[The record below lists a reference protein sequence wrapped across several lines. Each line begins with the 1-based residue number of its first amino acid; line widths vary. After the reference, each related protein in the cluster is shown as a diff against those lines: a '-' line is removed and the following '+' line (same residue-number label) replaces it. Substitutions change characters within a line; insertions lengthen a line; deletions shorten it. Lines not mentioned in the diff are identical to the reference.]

1 MKCVTD
7 VVTLSTTTTTAA
19 AAAAAAAQ
27 TACFML
33 NEVIYLTG

>member
-19 AAAAAAAQ
+19 AAAAAAQ

-33 NEVIYLTG
+33 TEDIYLTG

>member
-19 AAAAAAAQ
+19 AAAAAAQ

>member
-19 AAAAAAAQ
+19 AAAAAAQ

-33 NEVIYLTG
+33 TEVIYLTG